1 MMTNNN
7 KVALIIG
14 ANGVLGSALI
24 HELNQI
30 GYITVGTT
38 RQFGKTTIADYTLY
52 ASDLSQS
59 SNEWLEFQLN
69 NLLSD
74 NGLNLAIIIELAG
87 FGCADENLTPKR
99 MKEMM
104 AVNVFMPIYW
114 AKAKQDVQHI
124 LFSSC
129 AVYGTEGTKGLH
141 FYSSTKR
148 TVEKQMSRVCNHLSI
163 VRPTI
168 VATNFA
174 ERAGLPA
181 FPTRGFPSAEQV
193 ARIVVKEAVV
203 QNKTIVLPGL
213 QAKLLHNFNFLSP
226 RLAQFFLK
234 V

>member
-1 MMTNNN
+1 MMNN

-14 ANGVLGSALI
+14 ANAILGSALI
-24 HELNQI
+24 HELSQI
-30 GYITVGTT
+30 GYVTVGTT
-38 RQFGKTTIADYTLY
+38 RQPNKATIADYTLY
-52 ASDLSQS
+52 APDLSAS
-59 SNEWLEFQLN
+59 ANEVLEVQLN

-74 NGLNLAIIIELAG
+74 NGLDLTVIIELAG
-87 FGCADENLTPKR
+87 FGCADEKLSSKTKE
-99 MKEMM
+99 EMM

-114 AKAKQDVQHI
+114 AKAKPNIQHV

-129 AVYGTEGTKGLH
+129 AVYGIEGTKGLN

-148 TVEKQMSRVCNHLSI
+148 TVEREMCRACSHLSI
-163 VRPTI
+163 VRPTVI
-168 VATNFA
+168 ATNFA

-193 ARIVVKEAVV
+193 ARIVVRQAILQDRK
-203 QNKTIVLPGL
+203 IVLPGL
-213 QAKLLHNFNFLSP
+213 QAKLLHKVNLLSP